1 METDPEGEYYAMH
14 EAANQLL
21 SQWCVCFSVKGVKN
35 RCISLTSYSA
45 NTCHET
51 ISNCSKYMWYKR
63 SEN

>member
-35 RCISLTSYSA
+35 RCISPYELQ
-45 NTCHET
+45 CKH
-51 ISNCSKYMWYKR
+51 MP
-63 SEN
+63 